1 MEGIFISFEGVEGSG
16 KSTQAAMLYEYMK
29 SKGNDVML
37 IREPGGTQIGE
48 QIRAILLDPQNK
60 GMDYYTE
67 CCLYAAARAQLVNE
81 VIKPALKA
89 GKVIIC
95 DRFVDS
101 SYAYQAMARGLGFEK
116 VSGVNAPAV
125 DGAVPHVTIFIDIS
139 PEEGLARRKNTDK
152 FDRLD
157 QEALDF
163 HKKVY
168 GGYVE
173 LAQMFPDRFLN
184 VSGTGDVEEVF
195 EIMKNKLHQRLS
207 YIEKEVIL

>member
-1 MEGIFISFEGVEGSG
+1 MEGVFISFEGVEGSG
-16 KSTQAAMLYEYMK
+16 KSTQAAKLYEYMK
-29 SKGNDVML
+29 LKGNDVML
-37 IREPGGTQIGE
+37 IREPGGTKIGE
-48 QIRAILLDPQNK
+48 QVRTILLDPENK

-67 CCLYAAARAQLVNE
+67 SCLYAAARAQLVNE
-81 VIKPALKA
+81 VIKPALEA
-89 GKVIIC
+89 GKIIIC

-116 VSGVNAPAV
+116 VSSVNAPAIEN
-125 DGAVPHVTIFIDIS
+125 AMPHVTVFIDIS

-157 QEALDF
+157 QEALAF

-168 GGYVE
+168 NGYIELVE
-173 LAQMFPDRFLN
+173 MFADRFLTI
-184 VSGTGDVEEVF
+184 SGTGNENEVF
-195 EIMKNKLHQRLS
+195 DEMKYKLQQRLS